1 MTQNGNPLIGTT
13 NGDTIAGIHDYMTW
27 LLQVTD
33 SDDQTPKGMIC
44 SLRLV
49 LGAVG
54 SLKVSTEEKKT

>member
-1 MTQNGNPLIGTT
+1 MSTNGNPLIGET
-13 NGDTIAGIHDYMTW
+13 NGDTIAGIHAYMTW

-44 SLRLV
+44 SLQLV

-54 SLKVSTEEKKT
+54 SLKTEAQQEKI